1 MVSDEV
7 LHTVNS
13 VLSWLFKYIKKYVS
27 QSPVPAGLIKVP
39 LILNTVVLDSLKLGR
54 LVL

>member
-1 MVSDEV
+1 MFK
-7 LHTVNS
+7 LHFAETQ
-13 VLSWLFKYIKKYVS
+13 VS

-39 LILNTVVLDSLKLGR
+39 LILNTAVLDSLKLGR